1 LRSEPG
7 WANIRPSD
15 RREATMKIAIAGLA
29 LESVSFLPVE
39 TGLADFE
46 SNALRGHALIE
57 GLRGTAS
64 VGGGFIDILEDAGAE
79 ILPLVY
85 TDCSAAGPASDEA
98 FEFYRDEIA
107 NGLRRERRGLDGV
120 LLYLHGAMTT
130 PMRPDPETELLRA
143 VRAAVGSEMPLIVAF
158 DLHANLSEDT
168 ATLCTALCGFRS
180 SPHTDMD
187 ETGRR
192 AARMLLRILQGD
204 ARPLLTFVKVPV
216 VLPSICTATALP
228 PLREIVAAG
237 IAVME
242 SHEDV
247 IDVSVFCG
255 FGYADVPQLGFS
267 VAVVTDGAPDTG
279 RAVASNLADHVW
291 RERETLLAA
300 VPVLS
305 AREGVARAMAM
316 AADGGGPIVLLE
328 HADRM
333 NDSTWVLKEL
343 LDQNAPSAA
352 VPYLWAPQGAEAA
365 LRAGVGA
372 TVSFSVGGRSSDRA
386 GGPATLTGRV
396 LYAGHKTYV
405 GTGPMRRGRRID
417 LGPAALIEA
426 GGILVSLTSRPT
438 TAIDEDPFT
447 QFGLAARDFDIIVL
461 RSKTHFRAVYQKLAR
476 EILVVDTPD
485 WGPADLTT
493 LPFRK
498 VRPGVFPVTEPI
510 GVGAE

>member
-1 LRSEPG
+1 
-7 WANIRPSD
+7 
-15 RREATMKIAIAGLA
+15 MKIAIAGFA

-46 SNALRGHALIE
+46 SIALRGYALIE

-64 VGGGFIDILEDAGAE
+64 VGGGFIDVLEDAGVE
-79 ILPLVY
+79 IMPLVY

-107 NGLRRERRGLDGV
+107 NGLRRERRSLDGV

-130 PMRPDPETELLRA
+130 PTRPDPETELLRA
-143 VRAAVGSEMPLIVAF
+143 VRTVVGHELPLVVAF
-158 DLHANLSEDT
+158 DLHANLSEDS
-168 ATLCTALCGFRS
+168 AVLCTALCGFHY

-192 AARMLLRILQGD
+192 AARMLLQSLQGE
-204 ARPLLTFVKVPV
+204 ARPQLTFVKVPV

-228 PLREIVAAG
+228 PLCDIVAAG
-237 IAVME
+237 LAAVQ
-242 SHEDV
+242 SREDV
-247 IDVSVFCG
+247 LDVSVFCG
-255 FGYADVPQLGFS
+255 FAYADVPPLGFS

-279 RAVASNLADHVW
+279 RAIAGGLADQIW
-291 RERETLLAA
+291 REREALLGA
-300 VPVLS
+300 VPVHS
-305 AREGVARAMAM
+305 AHEGVSRAIAM
-316 AADGGGPIVLLE
+316 AAGGDGPVVLLE

-352 VPYLWAPQGAEAA
+352 VPYLWDPEGAEAA

-372 TVSFSVGGRSSDRA
+372 TVSLGVGGRSSDRA
-386 GGPATLTGRV
+386 GGPAALTGQV
-396 LYAGHKTYV
+396 LYAEHKTYV

-417 LGPAALIEA
+417 LGPAALIDA
-426 GGILVSLTSRPT
+426 SGILVSLTSRPT

-461 RSKTHFRAVYQKLAR
+461 RSKTHFRAVYEKLAR

-485 WGPADLTT
+485 WGPADLTK
-493 LPFRK
+493 LPFRR
-498 VRPGVFPVTEPI
+498 VRPGVFPVTAPI